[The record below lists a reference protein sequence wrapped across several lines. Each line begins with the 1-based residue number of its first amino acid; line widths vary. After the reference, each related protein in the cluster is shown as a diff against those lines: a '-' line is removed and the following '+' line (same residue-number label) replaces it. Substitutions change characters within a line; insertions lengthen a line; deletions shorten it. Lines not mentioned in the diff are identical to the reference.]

1 VNKFTKLILSALL
14 ALFHFTTTLVV
25 MNAMTLPLS
34 KKTLFAI
41 RPDVNTRKALTL
53 GLLIGLLLLGFAKL
67 VNRFILTKQAPRMKT
82 RYLIEYVV
90 GFFLTFLGA
99 LAGLGIYWVRHRF
112 SGTGLEEIIYT
123 MSQPLTGSDSGQIT
137 SFLQGPLL
145 NAGFLAS
152 SASLLLLLFHLIIIK
167 VRANSDAQPKTFKN
181 VLKALVIPLI
191 SLVSLAGG
199 LAFGVHQFGFTE
211 VNNYFF
217 VRSSLYEKH
226 YTDPKTVKTTFP
238 KKKRN
243 LIYIYLESMESSYAS
258 TDIGGSQTENLI
270 PSLSNLALNDGVN
283 FSNTDLLG
291 GAQPTPGTGFTV
303 GGMVAQTSGIPL
315 KVNGYNENEYGN
327 TASFLPGAYSI
338 GDILDKAGYNQTL
351 MIGSDAAF
359 SGRDKLFS
367 QHGNYT
373 IKDYNYANEHGWFEK
388 DRKVWWGYEDTKL
401 VEYAKNEI
409 SKLATKEAPFNF
421 TMLTADTHFPGGYST
436 DETPKLFDDQY
447 SNVIHYSD
455 QMIGELIEWI
465 QAQSFY
471 DNTTIVVS
479 GDHTTMDTDFVT
491 NKIPTDYTR
500 TVFNMFLN
508 SGVEPKKYHN
518 RIFSTMDM
526 YPSTLAAMGVKISGN
541 RLGLGTNLFS
551 SKETLEEQLGYEA
564 FCTALGQRSDYYE
577 DVIMAGSDT
586 QNSSSN

>member
-1 VNKFTKLILSALL
+1 VNKFTKLLLSALL

-145 NAGFLAS
+145 NAVFLAS

-167 VRANSDAQPKTFKN
+167 VRANSDVQPKIFKN

-191 SLVSLAGG
+191 SLASLAGG